1 MEQIVK
7 LKEFRLKLGLTQ
19 TDFAKLLKISRV
31 NYHHFESGRSQPN
44 AKQILKFCKILKC
57 TPNDLFGIK
66 GIHSVWM
73 DDLDNK

>member
-7 LKEFRLKLGLTQ
+7 LKDFRVKLGLTQ

-31 NYHHFESGRSQPN
+31 NYHYFESGRSQPN
-44 AKQILKFCKILKC
+44 AKQIIKFYEILKC

-73 DDLDNK
+73 DDLDN